1 MLREDLQTM
10 WTILAAQN
18 AGNNGSAI
26 YSAAAPGLAAAYF
39 IVGCLVLFAIVFG
52 IVGHFSNKSDS
63 GY

>member
-1 MLREDLQTM
+1 M

-39 IVGCLVLFAIVFG
+39 IVGCLVLFAVVCG
-52 IVGHFSNKSDS
+52 IVGHFTDKSDPD
-63 GY
+63 Y